1 MRTYTLTEILL
12 VIATL
17 SLVTMTI
24 AVGHIAGWW

>member
-1 MRTYTLTEILL
+1 MRPVTFNELLL

-17 SLVTMTI
+17 SLVVITI